1 MENELLKDEVVE
13 SETAALETEEY
24 DISDDENSV
33 VESDIADDD
42 DNEAA
47 DMAEAKRVAEAET
60 TSDEDAEKVAEV
72 LPQENLD
79 EAEQA
84 EQPTEPIIEQP
95 KEDIWKLKYEQLRRE
110 TINAVKAFGIE
121 VNDTESVEDI
131 LDKTQA
137 EFEGISVDEYRKK
150 KEERELIEKSRALI
164 EQQKYEQICAM
175 DLIELKKSFPQLATL
190 KHIREIGDLEEFK
203 KFGELRDKGL
213 TVKEAYMATVGEK
226 LMNTQELAAR
236 QAAIKNS
243 KEHLKATTT
252 SKQTA
257 KGYESIPEVDKILWK
272 GYFPNLSKNEIAE
285 LYFASKKQIN

>member
-13 SETAALETEEY
+13 SETAALETEEN

-47 DMAEAKRVAEAET
+47 DMAEAKRVAEAEDVA
-60 TSDEDAEKVAEV
+60 DEY
-72 LPQENLD
+72 LPQENLE

-95 KEDIWKLKYEQLRRE
+95 KEDIWKQKYEQLQRE
-110 TINAVKAFGIE
+110 TIKTIKAFGIE

>member
-1 MENELLKDEVVE
+1 MEESVENELLKDEVVE

-24 DISDDENSV
+24 DIADDENSV

-47 DMAEAKRVAEAET
+47 DMAEAKRVAEAEDVA
-60 TSDEDAEKVAEV
+60 DEYQ
-72 LPQENLD
+72 PQENLD

-110 TINAVKAFGIE
+110 TIKAVKAFGIE

-150 KEERELIEKSRALI
+150 KEEREL
-164 EQQKYEQICAM
+164 
-175 DLIELKKSFPQLATL
+175 
-190 KHIREIGDLEEFK
+190 
-203 KFGELRDKGL
+203 
-213 TVKEAYMATVGEK
+213 
-226 LMNTQELAAR
+226 
-236 QAAIKNS
+236 
-243 KEHLKATTT
+243 
-252 SKQTA
+252 
-257 KGYESIPEVDKILWK
+257 
-272 GYFPNLSKNEIAE
+272 
-285 LYFASKKQIN
+285 

>member
-13 SETAALETEEY
+13 SETAALETEEN

-47 DMAEAKRVAEAET
+47 DMAEAKRVAEAEDVA
-60 TSDEDAEKVAEV
+60 DEY

-95 KEDIWKLKYEQLRRE
+95 KEDIWKQKYEQLQRE
-110 TINAVKAFGIE
+110 TIKTIKAFGIE

-190 KHIREIGDLEEFK
+190 KHIREIGNLEEFK